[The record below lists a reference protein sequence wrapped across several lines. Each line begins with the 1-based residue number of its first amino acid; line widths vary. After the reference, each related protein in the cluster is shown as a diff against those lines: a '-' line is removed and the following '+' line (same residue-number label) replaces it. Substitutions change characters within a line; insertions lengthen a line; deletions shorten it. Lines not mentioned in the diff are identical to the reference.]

1 MTYETILYELDGGVA
16 TVTLNRPESLNAFND
31 QMIAETTMAFKKMER
46 DSDVRCVVLTGS
58 GRAFSAGQDLK
69 NVLEREGS
77 FSIGEHVEQGYN
89 RLIRR
94 IVGIEKPVIAAV
106 NGVAAGAGCGVA
118 LATDIRIASHEASFI
133 LSFSRVGLIPDSGS
147 TWTLPRLVGYTRAFE
162 MAVTADR
169 IPAEKALAWGIVNQ
183 VVPAEQLDEIV
194 AAWSNTLADGP
205 TLAYGLTKRAMHKAN
220 GTSLDE
226 ALLYESQLQEVAGRS
241 EDSKEGVRAFV
252 EKREPKFVG
261 R

>member
-1 MTYETILYELDGGVA
+1 MTYETILYETDGGVA
-16 TVTLNRPESLNAFND
+16 TVTLNRPERLNAFND
-31 QMIAETTMAFKKMER
+31 QMIAEATAAFKEAEK
-46 DSDVRCVVLTGS
+46 DSEVRCVVLTGN
-58 GRAFSAGQDLK
+58 GRAFSSGQDLK
-69 NVLEREGS
+69 DVLEREGD
-77 FSIGEHVEQGYN
+77 FSIGDHLRHGYN
-89 RLIRR
+89 NLVRR

-147 TWTLPRLVGYTRAFE
+147 TWTLPRLVGYSRAFE
-162 MAVTADR
+162 MAITANR
-169 IPAEKALAWGIVNQ
+169 IPAEKALAWGLVNQ
-183 VVPAEQLDEIV
+183 LAPAEQLGEIV
-194 AAWSNTLADGP
+194 AAWANALADGP

-220 GTSLDE
+220 GMGLGE
-226 ALLYESQLQEVAGRS
+226 ALAYESQLQEVAGRS
-241 EDSKEGVRAFV
+241 EDSREGVRAFV